1 MRGRPTESEDGVGKR
16 STWRSCQ
23 LHLELTWRSCQL
35 NLELTWSFQL
45 NLELTWSSS
54 QLNRLSSR
62 WRILDAG
69 EGEEAI
75 KGMRGRPTE
84 SEDGV
89 GKRSTWRSCQL
100 HLELTWR
107 SCQLNLELTW
117 SFQLNLELTWS
128 SSQLNRLS
136 SRWRILACSA
146 ALLSEEQ

>member
-1 MRGRPTESEDGVGKR
+1 MG
-16 STWRSCQ
+16 
-23 LHLELTWRSCQL
+23 
-35 NLELTWSFQL
+35 WSFQL

-62 WRILDAG
+62 WRILGAG

-100 HLELTWR
+100 NLELTWR

-117 SFQLNLELTWS
+117 NHSSTWS
-128 SSQLNRLS
+128 SPGAVLS
-136 SRWRILACSA
+136 STGSHLDGGLWRVQR
-146 ALLSEEQ
+146 LLSEDPRRVRMEWGNGAP

>member
-1 MRGRPTESEDGVGKR
+1 MGWSFQLNLELTWSSSQLNRLSSRWRILGAGEGEEAIKGMRGRPTESEDGVGKR

-100 HLELTWR
+100 HLELTW
-107 SCQLNLELTW
+107 
-117 SFQLNLELTWS
+117 
-128 SSQLNRLS
+128 
-136 SRWRILACSA
+136 
-146 ALLSEEQ
+146 